1 VTKIS
6 GLAVSPNDV
15 LDRAYVE
22 VQYHSHDREF
32 IGMKM
37 PFVEAVR
44 LHGYLRA
51 AMNDPKLAPLVELA
65 VKVLRKSNQ
74 SL

>member
-1 VTKIS
+1 
-6 GLAVSPNDV
+6 
-15 LDRAYVE
+15 
-22 VQYHSHDREF
+22 
-32 IGMKM
+32 MKM